1 MRLSRR
7 ADSVLF
13 SAVRVCFADRV
24 ARPKEIEL
32 PDGTRI
38 PICYEDR
45 SVLVIDKPAGW
56 LVAPDDWVNTRRNLV
71 LALRSSLENGDW
83 WAQSRNLRF
92 LRLVHRLDA
101 ETSGLLLGVKSPGAV
116 GPYSQLFE
124 GRQLNKSYLVVVS
137 DPVPAESWTR
147 SDPLGPDERQVG
159 RFRVDTRAG
168 KEAETHF
175 RVLARRERETL
186 LEARPTTGRT
196 HQIRLHL
203 LASGCPVVGDELYGQ
218 RDSRGLAL
226 RAVGLEYADPFQK
239 RRIRIRAPVE
249 DFCRAFG
256 FAVPEGWGANRRA
269 AGTADPGSL
278 SAKAPRAAS
287 DAGVRPHRPARPKG
301 PGRQT
306 SE

>member
-1 MRLSRR
+1 M
-7 ADSVLF
+7 AHAGDSVLF
-13 SAVRVCFADRV
+13 SNARVCFAQRV

-32 PDGTRI
+32 PDGTCI

-56 LVAPDDWVNTRRNLV
+56 IVAPDDWVNTRRNLV

-159 RFRVDTRAG
+159 RFRVDTRSG

-249 DFCRAFG
+249 GFCRTFG
-256 FAVPEGWGANRRA
+256 FAVPEGWGAKRGATGPDRPGAPA
-269 AGTADPGSL
+269 ARGAPAPAD
-278 SAKAPRAAS
+278 
-287 DAGVRPHRPARPKG
+287 RPKR
-301 PGRQT
+301 PDRPDHR
-306 SE
+306 S